1 MAIAKMRLEKDC
13 PGSYHTYCGKLS
25 QIQRSAMIKK
35 FLAPSEELQVIFIQ
49 MIAGGVGL
57 NLVPGPT
64 AAIFIQQSWN
74 PMDHLQAAKRIHRI
88 GQKQPVHIYNLVC
101 NGTPDDAILTIHE
114 DKMRAAEAVTSEET
128 DILTELEG
136 QSWRTKGRAVD
147 LCKIIE

>member
-1 MAIAKMRLEKDC
+1 MKR
-13 PGSYHTYCGKLS
+13 GST
-25 QIQRSAMIKK
+25 
-35 FLAPSEELQVIFIQ
+35 F
-49 MIAGGVGL
+49 
-57 NLVPGPT
+57 
-64 AAIFIQQSWN
+64 
-74 PMDHLQAAKRIHRI
+74 HRI

-101 NGTPDDAILTIHE
+101 KGTPDDAILTIHE